1 MSLLREYV
9 KLIFTEVDVVEH
21 DGAGIIIVREFN
33 GEWKILGL
41 EDDEG
46 MDFPKGHAEDDEDPM
61 ETALRETEEESSL
74 RASDLDF
81 KWGKE
86 PLIIDGHLFLY
97 LAATK
102 TEAVIQQNPETGKL
116 EHKSSQWLSFD
127 EAEESVLYYLKSGVV
142 WAREKI
148 QRVEE

>member
-9 KLIFTEVDVVEH
+9 KLILSEGDTIEH
-21 DGAGIIIVREFN
+21 DGAGVIVVREFD

-46 MDFPKGHAEDDEDPM
+46 MDFPKGSAEDDENPM

-74 RASDLDF
+74 ASADLDF
-81 KWGKE
+81 KWGKD

-102 TEAVIQQNPETGKL
+102 SEADIQRNPESGKL
-116 EHKSSQWLSFD
+116 EHKSAQWLSFD
-127 EAEESVLYYLKSGVV
+127 EAEATALHYLKPGVV
-142 WAREKI
+142 WAREK
-148 QRVEE
+148 VHHNEE